1 MLKKTPLKNPKF
13 SCEICNFNTS
23 NKKDYIR
30 HTNTAKHR
38 KMGFFQ
44 QKSTDS
50 TKKTP
55 LEFQCTC
62 GKIYKDR
69 TGLWRH
75 KKLCSE
81 ESILSSED
89 DTAFRLDIS
98 NNNEMFK
105 TMMHLI
111 EQNQEFKSLIIE
123 QQQEN
128 QLQQQENQRLQKQL
142 IEAVK
147 DTGNTYNNS
156 ITNNNQ
162 KFNLNFFLNT
172 TCKDA
177 MNMSEFIENM
187 EVNFKDIENIGRYGY
202 VTGMT
207 NMIMS
212 RIKNLDVTKRPMHCT
227 DLKRETIY
235 IKDNNVWEKDDDNK
249 KLHNMV
255 KCIAHKNYAILPAW
269 RDKNPDCLD
278 SDTPKFD
285 FCIKMMTNVL
295 GDSGEGQIKLDNKVI
310 RNIAKHINVDKNTI
324 M

>member
-1 MLKKTPLKNPKF
+1 
-13 SCEICNFNTS
+13 
-23 NKKDYIR
+23 
-30 HTNTAKHR
+30 
-38 KMGFFQ
+38 MGFFQ

-55 LEFQCTC
+55 LDFQCTC

-81 ESILSSED
+81 ESILPSED

-142 IEAVK
+142 IDAVK
-147 DTGNTYNNS
+147 DSGNVYNNTT
-156 ITNNNQ
+156 TNNNQ

-187 EVNFKDIENIGRYGY
+187 EVNFRI
-202 VTGMT
+202 
-207 NMIMS
+207 S
-212 RIKNLDVTKRPMHCT
+212 RTLA
-227 DLKRETIY
+227 E
-235 IKDNNVWEKDDDNK
+235 
-249 KLHNMV
+249 MV
-255 KCIAHKNYAILPAW
+255 
-269 RDKNPDCLD
+269 
-278 SDTPKFD
+278 
-285 FCIKMMTNVL
+285 M
-295 GDSGEGQIKLDNKVI
+295 
-310 RNIAKHINVDKNTI
+310 
-324 M
+324 